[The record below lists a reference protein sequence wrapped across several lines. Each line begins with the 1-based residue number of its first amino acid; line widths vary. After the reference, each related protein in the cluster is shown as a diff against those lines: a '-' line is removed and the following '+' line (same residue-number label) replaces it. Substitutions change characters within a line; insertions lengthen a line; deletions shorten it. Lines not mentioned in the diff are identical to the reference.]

1 MGISLISYDSCF
13 LTEEI
18 KMKPVNH
25 QKTPTTI
32 GETPSN
38 NKNNKK
44 EKMRDNKEICGL
56 KASAG
61 KRAERHAAE
70 PVSFQEPR

>member
-1 MGISLISYDSCF
+1 
-13 LTEEI
+13 
-18 KMKPVNH
+18 MKPVNH

-44 EKMRDNKEICGL
+44 EKMRDRKGVCVLE
-56 KASAG
+56 AG
-61 KRAERHAAE
+61 YVQHTSPILLYTTIFQNPNQSKRNFGR
-70 PVSFQEPR
+70 